1 MPRRFSCVC
10 GYQWCAAR
18 DVCSW
23 AWTRVDAT
31 EGAYHVKAGT
41 TGTDQYEE
49 YRQFTR
55 AREVRGR
62 LTHWEAVY
70 ERNGNPNPAEAQR
83 LIQEYWAV
91 PPQPEVSVQNMSG
104 YHVSRLSGRTMHSF
118 TPPTVPQWQI
128 DVFRQWLENS
138 DDILDAEDP
147 S

>member
-10 GYQWCAAR
+10 GYRWCAAR

-41 TGTDQYEE
+41 TGTDQHEE
-49 YRQFTR
+49 YRQFRR
-55 AREVRGR
+55 AREVRELRSDRGDFVE
-62 LTHWEAVY
+62 LGICQT
-70 ERNGNPNPAEAQR
+70 
-83 LIQEYWAV
+83 
-91 PPQPEVSVQNMSG
+91 G
-104 YHVSRLSGRTMHSF
+104 YHRPRLSERTVRSF

-138 DDILDAEDP
+138 DDILDVEDP